1 MDNSVPLS
9 SLLKGMI
16 FQKQAEYSKP
26 SEQLPGKPPTPEG
39 FAISSLA
46 QEWKTQQTSRSCYFF
61 HLYLRLHRLIA
72 YENNVTKMT
81 QSVKAL
87 ENLT

>member
-1 MDNSVPLS
+1 
-9 SLLKGMI
+9 MI
-16 FQKQAEYSKP
+16 FQKQAEYTKP

-39 FAISSLA
+39 LAIRSLA
-46 QEWKTQQTSRSCYFF
+46 QEWKTQQTTRSYYFL
-61 HLYLRLHRLIA
+61 HLYLHLHRVTA